1 MTLPAYY
8 EGRPPTSRLYH
19 CPPGSR
25 IILKGESRP
34 RTIDHIKGRH
44 VVMTDG
50 LIVSLCHPVHPDWM
64 LFGDGHGWRPKERT
78 T

>member
-1 MTLPAYY
+1 MTAPLPTA
-8 EGRPPTSRLYH
+8 RLWH
-19 CPPGSR
+19 CRPGS
-25 IILKGESRP
+25 IITLSGDTRT
-34 RTIDHIKGRH
+34 RTIASIQGRH
-44 VVMTDG
+44 AVMSDG